1 MLYNPKT
8 EYPFWLRDYATQIR
22 ILEAGIA
29 SMNFICDTYRPALH
43 LARELLACLDSNQ
56 TKFDTDTK
64 WTILKTIHELQDEV
78 AFYQNIL
85 KESFSV
91 YDSDL

>member
-22 ILEAGIA
+22 ILKSGIA
-29 SMNFICDTYRPALH
+29 SMVFICELYRPTLN
-43 LARELLACLDSNQ
+43 LVDGLLTCLDSDQIEMNQ
-56 TKFDTDTK
+56 ETK
-64 WTILKTIHELQDEV
+64 WMILDTIHELQAEV
-78 AFYQNIL
+78 TFYQNIL

-91 YDSDL
+91 YD